1 MPVNFIQPTFAAG
14 EIAPSLYARVDL
26 AKYHAAC
33 KLLRNF
39 FIWAHGGVSNRAGT
53 QFVGRAKD
61 SANPVHLIP
70 FQFNL
75 LQTYVLEF
83 GHLYMRVIM
92 NGGYVLEPALP
103 ISSITQ
109 ANPGVVSAGGQG
121 SGANILCNLAGGVIV
136 GVELISGGSGY
147 QGNVTL
153 TPIASSGSGAVLVP
167 AIVDGVIQSVTIA
180 NGGSGYPESG
190 SLLVQITQGHGF
202 SNGDQVF
209 IAGTD
214 TPLDSTPGR
223 QYLIANATQ
232 TTFTL
237 TDLDGNPID
246 TTNTSNYID
255 GTVAR
260 VFTLTTPYDG
270 ADVQNIKWTQS
281 ADVLTLCHPLYPPQD
296 LERTEHWVWTLDP
309 ISFAPQI
316 SAPANVS
323 ASAGSAGSW
332 NFAYVVTALSDTP
345 PEESLGSQPATC
357 TGIQLDLDTGAS
369 NTVTWS
375 KITAANRY
383 HIYKANPSKSALPAG
398 AMFGYIGQATGTSF
412 EDMEIAP
419 DFSRA
424 PPQAQIP
431 SIPAPSRPL
440 P

>member
-316 SAPANVS
+316 SAPANVFGIRRFS
-323 ASAGSAGSW
+323 RLMEFCIRGDGSFRYASGGVSW
-332 NFAYVVTALSDTP
+332 LAARDVHGHTVRSRYRRVQYGHLEQDHRGKQVSYLQ
-345 PEESLGSQPATC
+345 GQPVQ
-357 TGIQLDLDTGAS
+357 IGAS
-369 NTVTWS
+369 CGRHVR
-375 KITAANRY
+375 IHR
-383 HIYKANPSKSALPAG
+383 AG
-398 AMFGYIGQATGTSF
+398 DRDKFRGHG
-412 EDMEIAP
+412 D
-419 DFSRA
+419 
-424 PPQAQIP
+424 
-431 SIPAPSRPL
+431 RPGF
-440 P
+440 

>member
-180 NGGSGYPESG
+180 NGGRRLSG
-190 SLLVQITQGHGF
+190 
-202 SNGDQVF
+202 
-209 IAGTD
+209 
-214 TPLDSTPGR
+214 
-223 QYLIANATQ
+223 
-232 TTFTL
+232 
-237 TDLDGNPID
+237 
-246 TTNTSNYID
+246 
-255 GTVAR
+255 
-260 VFTLTTPYDG
+260 
-270 ADVQNIKWTQS
+270 KW
-281 ADVLTLCHPLYPPQD
+281 
-296 LERTEHWVWTLDP
+296 E
-309 ISFAPQI
+309 
-316 SAPANVS
+316 
-323 ASAGSAGSW
+323 
-332 NFAYVVTALSDTP
+332 
-345 PEESLGSQPATC
+345 
-357 TGIQLDLDTGAS
+357 
-369 NTVTWS
+369 
-375 KITAANRY
+375 
-383 HIYKANPSKSALPAG
+383 PAG
-398 AMFGYIGQATGTSF
+398 ADYPGTRIFKWRPGLYRRDRHAARFNSGK
-412 EDMEIAP
+412 A
-419 DFSRA
+419 
-424 PPQAQIP
+424 IP
-431 SIPAPSRPL
+431 YRQRDTDDVYSHRS
-440 P
+440 